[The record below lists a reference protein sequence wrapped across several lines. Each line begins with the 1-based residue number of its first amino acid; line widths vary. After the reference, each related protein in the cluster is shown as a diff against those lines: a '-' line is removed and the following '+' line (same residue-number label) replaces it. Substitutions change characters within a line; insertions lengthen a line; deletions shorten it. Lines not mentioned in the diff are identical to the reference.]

1 MATRTDSVAK
11 LSTYRASDCRSDG
24 QGFKSRGH
32 VGFIFAL
39 TRAGSAM
46 GPVGTLT
53 GSYPELE
60 VLNPVCGMT
69 YVISI
74 LSVNVRVY
82 LLRHQCTVRQC
93 ACVLT
98 SSVHCPSMCVCTY
111 YVISVLFVNVR
122 VYLLRHQCTVL
133 QCAYVLTTS
142 SVYCPSMCVCTYY
155 VIRALSVNVRVYLQR
170 HQCTVEQYACVLTIT
185 FKTNM
190 LTITFKACVLTITSR
205 AKAYCKWNAVRST
218 TAVGTHLLF

>member
-1 MATRTDSVAK
+1 MVK
-11 LSTYRASDCRSDG
+11 
-24 QGFKSRGH
+24 
-32 VGFIFAL
+32 
-39 TRAGSAM
+39 GSNPEVMWDLFSPWPEPGVLWAQWEA
-46 GPVGTLT
+46 LT

-122 VYLLRHQCTVL
+122 VYLLRHQCTVR
-133 QCAYVLTTS
+133 QCACVLTTS
-142 SVYCPSMCVCTYY
+142 SVHCPSMCVCTYY
-155 VIRALSVNVRVYLQR
+155 VISALSGNMRVYL
-170 HQCTVEQYACVLTIT
+170 L
-185 FKTNM
+185 
-190 LTITFKACVLTITSR
+190 
-205 AKAYCKWNAVRST
+205 
-218 TAVGTHLLF
+218 